1 MARIA
6 FPSKGIIYD
15 THRQTG
21 RLHQVATRITLG
33 SGSCEKCVIVDVEL
47 DDRNGYSYSLI
58 GLKTLVRFTTR
69 FIFDERDSASG
80 VTADLKYPS
89 FLAAEQIEELIA
101 RAAAAAVE
109 QEQLAAIATRRL
121 HRGALIVDYSEK
133 ALAIFTDDPADAT
146 VLEHIRA
153 KRNPS
158 LKYKGSKV
166 AGWIFPKCRQEQL
179 AAVVT
184 P

>member
-15 THRQTG
+15 TDKQTG
-21 RLHQVATRITLG
+21 QLHQVANRITLG
-33 SGSCEKCVIVDVEL
+33 SGSCEKCVVVEVVHN
-47 DDRNGYSYSLI
+47 DRVGYSYTLV
-58 GLKTLVRFTTR
+58 GLKTLVRFSTR

-80 VTADLKYPS
+80 VIADLEYPS
-89 FLAAEQIEELIA
+89 FMAADQVEALIA
-101 RAAAAAVE
+101 RAMAASLE
-109 QEQLAAIATRRL
+109 RERLAAIAARRL

-133 ALAIFTDDPADAT
+133 ALAIFTDDPADAA

-158 LKYKGSKV
+158 LKYKGRKV

-184 P
+184 M